1 MKRIQKNRSLFKM
14 FGESDIKLKIK
25 SLQGIRAKFFTAFI
39 CSIMLATVSIIAF
52 QIVVGNIYSQVTGLE
67 EKYSLLYLIAFL
79 TFTTIYFAFMTK
91 TMMKRLSEI
100 NKSVKQI
107 SSGNLEIHIPISKN
121 DEIGELAANVN
132 RMAKSL
138 KESIENEKKSQETKN
153 EMISN
158 ISHDL
163 RTPVTSLIGY
173 ADLLGNQLHSNREE
187 CEQYVSILKRKSY
200 ELKNQVDDLLE
211 YCQINYREIELHKSV
226 VNMKAFIEQIMIDF
240 VPQLDEADMSFCIN
254 SDKELHVEMDV
265 ALMVRLFG
273 NVISN
278 SIMYGKDG
286 KQILIQ
292 ISKSDMNVEIEIKNF
307 GQCIPNENLPYVFEK
322 FYRGEKSR
330 SSHTGGKGMGLAI
343 ARSIAELHKGDI
355 TVCSNEKETV
365 FTIVLPHYKEL

>member
-1 MKRIQKNRSLFKM
+1 M

-25 SLQGIRAKFFTAFI
+25 SLQGIRTKFFIAFI
-39 CSIMLATVSIIAF
+39 CSILLATVSIIAF
-52 QIVVGNIYSQVTGLE
+52 QIVVGNIYSHVTALE
-67 EKYSLLYLIAFL
+67 EKYSLLYLMAFL

-100 NKSVKQI
+100 NKNVKEI
-107 SSGNLEIHIPISKN
+107 SNGNLEIHIPISKN
-121 DEIGELAANVN
+121 DEIGELATNVN

-138 KESIENEKKSQETKN
+138 RESIENEKKSQEMKN

-173 ADLLGNQLHSNREE
+173 ADLLGNQLHSNGEE

-240 VPQLDEADMSFCIN
+240 VPLLDDADMSFCIN
-254 SDKELHVEMDV
+254 GDKELHVEMDV
-265 ALMVRLFG
+265 ALMVRLFE

-292 ISKSDMNVEIEIKNF
+292 VSKRDMNVEIEIKNF
-307 GQCIPNENLPYVFEK
+307 GQCIPNEDLPYVFEK

-355 TVCSNEKETV
+355 TVRSNDKETV
-365 FTIVLPHYKEL
+365 FIIVLPQYKEM

>member
-1 MKRIQKNRSLFKM
+1 M

-25 SLQGIRAKFFTAFI
+25 SLQGIRAKFFIAFI

-67 EKYSLLYLIAFL
+67 EKYSFLYVIAFL

-240 VPQLDEADMSFCIN
+240 VPQLDDANMSFCIN
-254 SDKELHVEMDV
+254 GDKELHVEMDV
-265 ALMVRLFG
+265 ALMVRLFE

-286 KQILIQ
+286 KQILVQ
-292 ISKSDMNVEIEIKNF
+292 ISKRDMNVEIEIKNF
-307 GQCIPNENLPYVFEK
+307 GQCIRNENLPYVFEK

-330 SSHTGGKGMGLAI
+330 SFHTGGKGMGLAI

-355 TVCSNEKETV
+355 TVRSNEKETV
-365 FTIVLPHYKEL
+365 FTIALPRYKEL

>member
-1 MKRIQKNRSLFKM
+1 MKRIQKSRSLFKM

-25 SLQGIRAKFFTAFI
+25 SLQGIRVKFFIAFI
-39 CSIMLATVSIIAF
+39 CSILLATVSIIAF
-52 QIVVGNIYSQVTGLE
+52 QIVVGNIYSHVTALE
-67 EKYSLLYLIAFL
+67 EKYSLLYVIAFL
-79 TFTTIYFAFMTK
+79 IFTTIYFAFMTK

-100 NKSVKQI
+100 NKNLKEI
-107 SSGNLEIHIPISKN
+107 SNGNLEIHIPISKN

-138 KESIENEKKSQETKN
+138 KESIENEKKSQEMKT

-240 VPQLDEADMSFCIN
+240 VPQLDDADMSFCIN
-254 SDKELHVEMDV
+254 GDKELHVEMDV
-265 ALMVRLFG
+265 TLMVRLFE

-292 ISKSDMNVEIEIKNF
+292 ISKRDMNVEIEIKNF

-330 SSHTGGKGMGLAI
+330 SSYTGGKGMGLAI

-355 TVCSNEKETV
+355 TVRSNEKETV
-365 FTIVLPHYKEL
+365 FTIALPHYEEL

>member
-25 SLQGIRAKFFTAFI
+25 SLQGIRAKFFIAFI
-39 CSIMLATVSIIAF
+39 CSILLATISIIVF
-52 QIVVGNIYSQVTGLE
+52 QILIGNIYSHVTTLE
-67 EKYSLLYLIAFL
+67 EKYSFLYFIVFLI
-79 TFTTIYFAFMTK
+79 FTTAYFACMTK

-100 NKSVKQI
+100 NKNVKEI
-107 SSGNLEIHIPISKN
+107 SKGNFEVYIPISKH
-121 DEIGELAANVN
+121 DEIGELATNVN

-138 KESIENEKKSQETKN
+138 KESVENEKKSQEMKN

-173 ADLLGNQLHSNREE
+173 ADLLGNKLHANGEE

-200 ELKNQVDDLLE
+200 ELKNQVDELLE

-226 VNMKAFIEQIMIDF
+226 VNMKALMEQIMIDF
-240 VPQLDEADMSFCIN
+240 VPQLDDANMSFCIKG
-254 SDKELHVEMDV
+254 DKELHVEIDV
-265 ALMVRLFG
+265 ALMVRLFE

-286 KQILIQ
+286 KEILILV
-292 ISKSDMNVEIEIKNF
+292 SKRDMNVEIEVKNF
-307 GQCIPNENLPYVFEK
+307 GQCIPDENLPYVFEK

-343 ARSIAELHKGDI
+343 ARSIAKLHKGDI
-355 TVCSNEKETV
+355 TVRSNEKETV
-365 FTIVLPHYKEL
+365 FTIALPQHKEL

>member
-1 MKRIQKNRSLFKM
+1 MKRIQKSRSLFKM
-14 FGESDIKLKIK
+14 FGESDIKLTIK
-25 SLQGIRAKFFTAFI
+25 SLQGIRAKFFIAFI
-39 CSIMLATVSIIAF
+39 CSILLATVSIIAF
-52 QIVVGNIYSQVTGLE
+52 QIVIGNIYSHVTALE
-67 EKYSLLYLIAFL
+67 EKYSFVYLIAFL
-79 TFTTIYFAFMTK
+79 IFTTIYFAFMTK

-100 NKSVKQI
+100 NKNVKEI
-107 SSGNLEIHIPISKN
+107 SNGNFEIHIPISKN
-121 DEIGELAANVN
+121 DEIGELATNVN
-132 RMAKSL
+132 CMAKSL
-138 KESIENEKKSQETKN
+138 KESIENEKKSQEMKN

-173 ADLLGNQLHSNREE
+173 ADLLGNQLHSNGEE

-240 VPQLDEADMSFCIN
+240 VPLLDDADMSFCIN
-254 SDKELHVEMDV
+254 GDKELHVEMDV
-265 ALMVRLFG
+265 ALMVRLFE

-286 KQILIQ
+286 KEILIQ
-292 ISKSDMNVEIEIKNF
+292 VFKRDMNVKIEIKNF
-307 GQCIPNENLPYVFEK
+307 GQCIPDENLPYVFEK

-330 SSHTGGKGMGLAI
+330 NSHTGGKGMGLAI
-343 ARSIAELHKGDI
+343 ARSIAELHRGDI
-355 TVCSNEKETV
+355 TVRSNDKETV
-365 FTIVLPHYKEL
+365 FTIVLPQYKEM

>member
-355 TVCSNEKETV
+355 TVRSNEKETV
-365 FTIVLPHYKEL
+365 FTIALPHYKEL

>member
-1 MKRIQKNRSLFKM
+1 MKRIQKSRSLFKM

-25 SLQGIRAKFFTAFI
+25 SLQGIRTKFFIAFI
-39 CSIMLATVSIIAF
+39 CSILLASVSIIAF
-52 QIVVGNIYSQVTGLE
+52 QIVVGNIYSHVTALE
-67 EKYSLLYLIAFL
+67 EKYSLLYLMAFL

-100 NKSVKQI
+100 NKNVKEI
-107 SSGNLEIHIPISKN
+107 SNGNLEIHIPISKN
-121 DEIGELAANVN
+121 DEIGELATNVN

-138 KESIENEKKSQETKN
+138 RESIENEKKSQEMKN

-173 ADLLGNQLHSNREE
+173 ADLLGNQLHSNGEE

-240 VPQLDEADMSFCIN
+240 VPLLDDADMSFGIN
-254 SDKELHVEMDV
+254 GDKELHVEMDV
-265 ALMVRLFG
+265 ALMVRLFE

-292 ISKSDMNVEIEIKNF
+292 VSKRDMNVEIEIKNF
-307 GQCIPNENLPYVFEK
+307 GQCIPNEDLPYVFEK

-355 TVCSNEKETV
+355 TVRSNDKETV
-365 FTIVLPHYKEL
+365 FIIVLPQYKEM

>member
-1 MKRIQKNRSLFKM
+1 M

-25 SLQGIRAKFFTAFI
+25 SSQGIRAKFFIAFI
-39 CSIMLATVSIIAF
+39 CSILLATVSIIAF
-52 QIVVGNIYSQVTGLE
+52 QIVIGNIYSHVTALE
-67 EKYSLLYLIAFL
+67 EKYSLLYVIAFL
-79 TFTTIYFAFMTK
+79 IITTIYFAFMTK

-100 NKSVKQI
+100 NKSVKEI

-138 KESIENEKKSQETKN
+138 KESIENEKKSQEMKT

-173 ADLLGNQLHSNREE
+173 ADLLGNQLHTNSEE

-200 ELKNQVDDLLE
+200 ELKNQVDDLLD

-226 VNMKAFIEQIMIDF
+226 VNMKAFTEQIMIDF
-240 VPQLDEADMSFCIN
+240 VPQLDDADMSFRIKGDN
-254 SDKELHVEMDV
+254 ELHVEMDV
-265 ALMVRLFG
+265 ALMVRLFE

-292 ISKSDMNVEIEIKNF
+292 VSKRDMNVEIEIKNF
-307 GQCIPNENLPYVFEK
+307 GQCIPNEDLPYVFEK

-355 TVCSNEKETV
+355 TVRSNEKETV
-365 FTIVLPHYKEL
+365 FIIVLPHYKEL

>member
-1 MKRIQKNRSLFKM
+1 M
-14 FGESDIKLKIK
+14 KIK
-25 SLQGIRAKFFTAFI
+25 SLQGIRAKFFIAFI
-39 CSIMLATVSIIAF
+39 CSILLATISIIVF
-52 QIVVGNIYSQVTGLE
+52 QILIGNIYSHVTTLE
-67 EKYSLLYLIAFL
+67 EKYSFLYFIVFLI
-79 TFTTIYFAFMTK
+79 FTTAYFACMTK

-100 NKSVKQI
+100 NKNVKEI
-107 SSGNLEIHIPISKN
+107 SKGNFEVYIPISKH
-121 DEIGELAANVN
+121 DEIGELATNVN

-138 KESIENEKKSQETKN
+138 KESVENEKKSQEMKN

-173 ADLLGNQLHSNREE
+173 ADLLGNKLHANGEE

-200 ELKNQVDDLLE
+200 ELKNQVDELLE

-226 VNMKAFIEQIMIDF
+226 VNMKALMEQIMIDF
-240 VPQLDEADMSFCIN
+240 VPQLDDANMSFYIK
-254 SDKELHVEMDV
+254 SDEVLHVEVDV
-265 ALMVRLFG
+265 ALIVRLFE
-273 NVISN
+273 NVIGN

-286 KQILIQ
+286 KEIAIE
-292 ISKSDMNVEIEIKNF
+292 ISNKTMNVEIEIKNF
-307 GQCIPNENLPYVFEK
+307 GQCIPDENLPYVFEK

-355 TVCSNEKETV
+355 TVRSNEKETV
-365 FTIVLPHYKEL
+365 FTIALPQHKEL

>member
-1 MKRIQKNRSLFKM
+1 M

-25 SLQGIRAKFFTAFI
+25 SFQGIRAKFFIAFI
-39 CSIMLATVSIIAF
+39 CSILLATVSIITF
-52 QIVVGNIYSQVTGLE
+52 QILIGNIYGQVTELE
-67 EKYSLLYLIAFL
+67 KKYSFLYLIAFL

-107 SSGNLEIHIPISKN
+107 SSGNFEIHIPISKN

-138 KESIENEKKSQETKN
+138 KESIENEKKSQEMKT

-240 VPQLDEADMSFCIN
+240 VPQLDDADMSFCIN
-254 SDKELHVEMDV
+254 GDKELHVEMDV
-265 ALMVRLFG
+265 ALMVRLFE

-286 KQILIQ
+286 KEIFIQ
-292 ISKSDMNVEIEIKNF
+292 VSKRGMNVEIEIKNF
-307 GQCIPNENLPYVFEK
+307 GQCISNESLPYVFKK

-365 FTIVLPHYKEL
+365 FTTVLPHYQEL

>member
-1 MKRIQKNRSLFKM
+1 M
-14 FGESDIKLKIK
+14 
-25 SLQGIRAKFFTAFI
+25 
-39 CSIMLATVSIIAF
+39 
-52 QIVVGNIYSQVTGLE
+52 
-67 EKYSLLYLIAFL
+67 
-79 TFTTIYFAFMTK
+79 
-91 TMMKRLSEI
+91 
-100 NKSVKQI
+100 
-107 SSGNLEIHIPISKN
+107 
-121 DEIGELAANVN
+121 
-132 RMAKSL
+132 
-138 KESIENEKKSQETKN
+138 KN

-200 ELKNQVDDLLE
+200 ELKNQVDGLLE

-226 VNMKAFIEQIMIDF
+226 INMKAFIEQIMIDF
-240 VPQLDEADMSFCIN
+240 VPQLDDADMRFCIKG
-254 SDKELHVEMDV
+254 DKVLHVEMDV
-265 ALMVRLFG
+265 AVMVRLFE

-286 KQILIQ
+286 KELLIQ
-292 ISKSDMNVEIEIKNF
+292 VSKRDMNVEIEIKNF

-355 TVCSNEKETV
+355 TVRSNDKETV

>member
-25 SLQGIRAKFFTAFI
+25 SLQGIRAKFFIAFI
-39 CSIMLATVSIIAF
+39 CSILLATISIIVF
-52 QIVVGNIYSQVTGLE
+52 QILIGNIYSHVTTLE
-67 EKYSLLYLIAFL
+67 EKYSFLYFIVFLI
-79 TFTTIYFAFMTK
+79 FTTAYFACMTK

-100 NKSVKQI
+100 NKNVKEI
-107 SSGNLEIHIPISKN
+107 SKGNFEVYIPISKH
-121 DEIGELAANVN
+121 DEIGELATNVN

-138 KESIENEKKSQETKN
+138 KESVENEKKSQEMKN

-173 ADLLGNQLHSNREE
+173 ADLLGNKLHANGEE

-200 ELKNQVDDLLE
+200 ELKNQVDELLE

-226 VNMKAFIEQIMIDF
+226 VNMKALMEQIMIDF
-240 VPQLDEADMSFCIN
+240 VPQLDDANMSFCIKG
-254 SDKELHVEMDV
+254 DKELHVEIDV
-265 ALMVRLFG
+265 ALMVRLFE

-286 KQILIQ
+286 KEILILV
-292 ISKSDMNVEIEIKNF
+292 SKRDMNVEIEVKNF
-307 GQCIPNENLPYVFEK
+307 GQCIPDENLPYVFEK

-355 TVCSNEKETV
+355 TVRSNEKETV
-365 FTIVLPHYKEL
+365 FTIALPQHKEL

>member
-1 MKRIQKNRSLFKM
+1 MKRIQKSRSLFKM
-14 FGESDIKLKIK
+14 FGESDIKLKVK
-25 SLQGIRAKFFTAFI
+25 SLQGIRAKFFIAFI
-39 CSIMLATVSIIAF
+39 CSILLATVSIIAF
-52 QIVVGNIYSQVTGLE
+52 QIVVGNIYSHVTALE

-79 TFTTIYFAFMTK
+79 IFTTIYFAFMTK

-100 NKSVKQI
+100 NKNLKEI
-107 SSGNLEIHIPISKN
+107 SNGNLKIHIPISKN
-121 DEIGELAANVN
+121 DEIDELATNVN

-138 KESIENEKKSQETKN
+138 KESIENEKKSQEMKN

-173 ADLLGNQLHSNREE
+173 VDLLGNQLHSNREE

-226 VNMKAFIEQIMIDF
+226 ANMKAFIEQIMIDF
-240 VPQLDEADMSFCIN
+240 VPQLDDADMSFCIN
-254 SDKELHVEMDV
+254 GDKELHVEMDV
-265 ALMVRLFG
+265 ALMVRLFE

-292 ISKSDMNVEIEIKNF
+292 ISKRDMNVEIEIKNF

-355 TVCSNEKETV
+355 TVRSNDKETV
-365 FTIVLPHYKEL
+365 FTIVLSQYKEM

>member
-1 MKRIQKNRSLFKM
+1 M
-14 FGESDIKLKIK
+14 KIK
-25 SLQGIRAKFFTAFI
+25 SLQGIRAKFFIAFI
-39 CSIMLATVSIIAF
+39 SSILLATVSIIAF
-52 QIVVGNIYSQVTGLE
+52 QIVIGNIYSHVTALE
-67 EKYSLLYLIAFL
+67 EKYSFLYFIVFLI
-79 TFTTIYFAFMTK
+79 FTTTYFAFMTK

-100 NKSVKQI
+100 NKSVKEI
-107 SSGNLEIHIPISKN
+107 SNGNFEIHIPISKN
-121 DEIGELAANVN
+121 DEIGELAKNVN

-138 KESIENEKKSQETKN
+138 KESIENEKKWQEMKT

-240 VPQLDEADMSFCIN
+240 VPLLDDADMSFCIN
-254 SDKELHVEMDV
+254 GDKELHVEIDV
-265 ALMVRLFG
+265 AVMVRLFE

-286 KQILIQ
+286 KDILIQ
-292 ISKSDMNVEIEIKNF
+292 VSKRDMNAEIEIKNF
-307 GQCIPNENLPYVFEK
+307 GQCIPDENLPYVFEK

-355 TVCSNEKETV
+355 TVRSNEKETV

>member
-1 MKRIQKNRSLFKM
+1 M

-25 SLQGIRAKFFTAFI
+25 SLQGIRTKFFIAFI
-39 CSIMLATVSIIAF
+39 CSILLATVSIIAF
-52 QIVVGNIYSQVTGLE
+52 QIVVGNIYSHVTALE
-67 EKYSLLYLIAFL
+67 EKYSLLYLMAFL

-100 NKSVKQI
+100 NKNVKEI
-107 SSGNLEIHIPISKN
+107 SNGNLEIHIPISKN
-121 DEIGELAANVN
+121 DEIGELATNVN

-138 KESIENEKKSQETKN
+138 RESIENEKKSQEMKN

-173 ADLLGNQLHSNREE
+173 ADLLGNQLHSNGEE

-240 VPQLDEADMSFCIN
+240 VPLLDDADMSFCIN
-254 SDKELHVEMDV
+254 GDKELHVEMDV
-265 ALMVRLFG
+265 ALMVRLFE

-292 ISKSDMNVEIEIKNF
+292 VSKRDMNVEIEIKNF
-307 GQCIPNENLPYVFEK
+307 GQCIPNEDLPYVFEK

-343 ARSIAELHKGDI
+343 ARSIVELHKGDI
-355 TVCSNEKETV
+355 TVRSNDKETV
-365 FTIVLPHYKEL
+365 FTIVLPRYKEM